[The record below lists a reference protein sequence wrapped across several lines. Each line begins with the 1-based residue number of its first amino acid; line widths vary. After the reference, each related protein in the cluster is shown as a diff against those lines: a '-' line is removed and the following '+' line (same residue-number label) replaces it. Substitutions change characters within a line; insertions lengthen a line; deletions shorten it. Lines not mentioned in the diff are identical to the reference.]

1 LKIRYLLPLF
11 LWGLGLVNFVQPF
24 DGFLFHFATF
34 IFWLLLAS
42 HLIECVILRKRI
54 LSSTDTPAKAF
65 AMTFLFGV
73 IYLISIE
80 VQPNTDFHSNQK

>member
-1 LKIRYLLPLF
+1 
-11 LWGLGLVNFVQPF
+11 
-24 DGFLFHFATF
+24 
-34 IFWLLLAS
+34 
-42 HLIECVILRKRI
+42 LIECVILRKRI

-80 VQPNTDFHSNQK
+80 VKTQE